1 MRWGLDGAGRVGD
14 SEGDLVDLTSIGG
27 QGGGYEAG
35 FDLVHTDTLR
45 FFPDLVNDLGGDPQ
59 VLLRDVGI
67 DPSIFSTTK
76 SSLRYRSMVNLLEH
90 AAVQLQCA
98 DFGMRLASLQG
109 GGQVFG
115 PIGIVMKNANTFGEG
130 LDYVQ
135 KHFHAVSLAARMR
148 FEPNRPGHKL
158 FVGHEILLDRLLHKR
173 QAVEQVLLLG
183 HLNALQITGG
193 QARVREVLF
202 RYQPLSSLST
212 YRRYFGCE
220 VRFGQEEDGVVFSER
235 DLLCPTI
242 DRDVQLY
249 EMARSFIDT
258 RFTRVSPPMH
268 IQVRA
273 LILQLIGTEEC
284 SNERVAAELCLHPR
298 TLHRRLKAE
307 GKSFEGIR
315 DEVRRDAALS
325 YLQQT
330 DLPLPLIAEKLGYAE
345 HSVLSR
351 SCFRWFSASPSQLRS
366 RADRCGRDHRRAAG

>member
-1 MRWGLDGAGRVGD
+1 VQ
-14 SEGDLVDLTSIGG
+14 LTSIAEHA
-27 QGGGYEAG
+27 GGYEAD

-67 DPSIFSTTK
+67 DPSIFSTTTTK
-76 SSLRYRSMVNLLEH
+76 SSLSYRSMVNLLEH
-90 AAVQLQCA
+90 AAAQLQCA

-212 YRRYFGCE
+212 YRRYFGCDI
-220 VRFGQEEDGVVFSER
+220 RFGQEQDGVVFSER
-235 DLLCPTI
+235 DLLCPTVN
-242 DRDVQLY
+242 RDVQLY
-249 EMARSFIDT
+249 EMATSFIDT

-284 SNERVAAELCLHPR
+284 SNERVAADLCLHPR

-315 DEVRRDAALS
+315 DEVRRDVALS

-351 SCFRWFSASPSQLRS
+351 SCFRWFAASPSQLRS